1 MLNGKHMVKVI
12 ALLSVALVA
21 GLAVTACG
29 SAASGPAT
37 VLVTLGEWK
46 VNPNAISVPAGKV
59 TFQVTN
65 QGTLEHEMVLLK
77 TDAAPNALEMSTTE
91 QGKAEEESTDVKDV
105 GEVDEVAAGTTK
117 IGTFDLAPGKYVL
130 ICNVAGHYQAGM
142 ETAFVVN

>member
-1 MLNGKHMVKVI
+1 MLNGKYMLKVI

-46 VNPNAISVPAGKV
+46 VNPNTISVPAGKV

-77 TDAAPNALEMSTTE
+77 TDDAPKALEMSTTE
-91 QGKAEEESTDVKDV
+91 QGTVDEEASDVKDV
-105 GEVDEVAAGTTK
+105 GEVEQVAAGTTK